1 MKVAIVIPARMGSS
15 RFPGKPLAK
24 IHGKSLL
31 GHVIENALSSKLA
44 QAVYVAT
51 CDEEI
56 RTEANRFNVP
66 TVMTSKSHIR
76 ASDRVAEA
84 AKKLAS
90 EGEQF
95 DLFVMLQ
102 GDEPCITGQVLDDQ
116 INWCR
121 DHPEVG
127 VSNLVGAITSRE
139 EHFNPNTIKCLLA
152 ADRMVYLSRLPV
164 PGSGHLDSGILGKQI
179 CSIAFT
185 RDSLQHFSDLAP
197 GGLEEA
203 ESIDMLRFIEHGL
216 PIGYLWT
223 DLRSHPVDVPSDIAV
238 VERILSRVS
247 EPGL

>member
-1 MKVAIVIPARMGSS
+1 MRVAIVIPARMGSS

-24 IHGKSLL
+24 IHEKSML
-31 GHVIENALSSKLA
+31 GHVIENARSAKLA

-51 CDEEI
+51 CDDEI
-56 RTEANRFNVP
+56 RTEANSFDVP
-66 TVMTSKSHIR
+66 TVMTSNSHVR

-84 AKKLAS
+84 AEMLAS
-90 EGEQF
+90 KGEQF

-102 GDEPCITGQVLDDQ
+102 GDEPCISGQVLDDQ
-116 INWCR
+116 IAWCR
-121 DHPEVG
+121 DHPEIG

-152 ADRMVYLSRLPV
+152 ADRMIYLSRLPV

-179 CSIAFT
+179 CSIAFS
-185 RDSLQHFSDLAP
+185 RESLRTFSELAP

-203 ESIDMLRFIEHGL
+203 ESIDMLRFIENGL
-216 PIGYLWT
+216 PVGYLWT
-223 DLRSHPVDVPSDIAV
+223 ELRSHPVDVPSDIAV